1 MSAAISP
8 NTAGLN
14 NASTD
19 NPVQRD
25 AFAELSTEEFTRII
39 VAELTNQDPL
49 EPNDTTAILEQI
61 SSLRN
66 IESQGSLEDS
76 LRSLVLQNE
85 VTQAA
90 GIIGKSVDGLS
101 EANNQVSGIVESV
114 RIVDGQALLQL
125 DSGDS
130 LPFDRVTLVTNANP
144 TP

>member
-8 NTAGLN
+8 NTNTL
-14 NASTD
+14 TTE

-39 VAELTNQDPL
+39 IAELTNQDPL

-66 IESQGSLEDS
+66 IESQDSLESS

-101 EANNQVSGIVESV
+101 EANNTVSGIVESV

-130 LPFDRVTLVTNANP
+130 LPFDRVTLVTSATP